1 MKKRIAILISG
12 RGSNMEAVLKNVRGG
27 ILKECCEAALVLS
40 NKKEA
45 KGLETARRL
54 GVQTACIESKGKK
67 REDFDR
73 ELVDFLRPYKPDYIV
88 LAGFMRI
95 LTPVIIN
102 EYKNRI
108 INIHPADTAQFQG
121 VGGYEWA
128 FKNGLEF
135 TKITVHFIDEGV
147 DTGPV
152 IAQREMDLRGMKTLH
167 EIEEVGLKIEH
178 QFYSETLRKLFT
190 G

>member
-12 RGSNMEAVLKNVRGG
+12 RGSNMEAVVKNVRGG
-27 ILKECCEAALVLS
+27 ILKECCEVALVLS

-54 GVQTACIESKGKK
+54 GVKTACIESKGKK
-67 REDFDR
+67 RKDFDR

-95 LTPVIIN
+95 LTSVIIN

-152 IAQREMDLRGMKTLH
+152 IAQRELDLRGMKTLH
-167 EIEEVGLKIEH
+167 EIEELGLKIEH